1 MISWSKRSP
10 WPSLWRPRPRR
21 RSLSLPHV
29 LLLGWFWVAQLQQ
42 THLPPIPGPRRKT
55 KTKRTTLRPGLRST
69 IRGLG
74 LSRCGPRRRVGHF
87 LVFAPLAS
95 SRSSIGGPLR
105 RSSKARLLPSRL
117 SSVGQSGLLSPAQ
130 VGCCQVCLVFCP
142 HRLGRRSA
150 LVRRFLACL
159 RRHCGCLHRLR
170 HRRVSCKLRPARSGT
185 TTTSPTT
192 STR

>member
-1 MISWSKRSP
+1 MAKLAAPSP
-10 WPSLWRPRPRR
+10 SQALIVTAPRPPIGLVPGGPAPANPPASNPRPKKKNKNKKNNTLTWPSFYNPWTGLIQMWPEAPRGP
-21 RSLSLPHV
+21 LP
-29 LLLGWFWVAQLQQ
+29 GF
-42 THLPPIPGPRRKT
+42 R
-55 KTKRTTLRPGLRST
+55 
-69 IRGLG
+69 
-74 LSRCGPRRRVGHF
+74 
-87 LVFAPLAS
+87 PLAS

-130 VGCCQVCLVFCP
+130 AGCCQVCLVFCP

-170 HRRVSCKLRPARSGT
+170 HRRVSCKLRPTRSGT

-192 STR
+192 STQ